1 MGLAWL
7 DLWWFLPTMGL
18 SPTRPGRLAVIPPV
32 EVAAAVVPLL
42 SSATAP
48 TVSWPSVSHTADV
61 DGVASLQSEKEVESL
76 RKITSQVIDFWCALL
91 FWIRKHKTWEDASSQ
106 RQGLWTRNS
115 RTSVI
120 ITKPW
125 RSEDEKDYINH
136 CSQTCVHVIIIFKSQ
151 LKICLCD

>member
-106 RQGLWTRNS
+106 RQGLCSRNS

-125 RSEDEKDYINH
+125 RSEDEKDFINH
-136 CSQTCVHVIIIFKSQ
+136 CSQTCVHVTIIFKSQ

>member
-106 RQGLWTRNS
+106 RQGLWSRNS

>member
-1 MGLAWL
+1 MVLAY
-7 DLWWFLPTMGL
+7 DGAVADPAGPFSGD
-18 SPTRPGRLAVIPPV
+18 SAGRGRRRRGTTPV
-32 EVAAAVVPLL
+32 QRHRSHRVVTQCVAHRGCGRGRF
-42 SSATAP
+42 STK
-48 TVSWPSVSHTADV
+48 WK
-61 DGVASLQSEKEVESL
+61 KEVESL

-106 RQGLWTRNS
+106 RQGLWSRNS

>member
-76 RKITSQVIDFWCALL
+76 RKITSIVIDFWCALL

-106 RQGLWTRNS
+106 RQGLWSRNS

-136 CSQTCVHVIIIFKSQ
+136 CSQTCVHVTIIFKSQ

>member
-48 TVSWPSVSHTADV
+48 TVSWPSVSHIADV

-76 RKITSQVIDFWCALL
+76 RKITSIVIDFWCALL

-106 RQGLWTRNS
+106 RQGLWSRNS

>member
-32 EVAAAVVPLL
+32 EVAAAVEPLL

-61 DGVASLQSEKEVESL
+61 DGVASLQSEKKKLKQEALGQYSL
-76 RKITSQVIDFWCALL
+76 PEQNVIWLYFIA
-91 FWIRKHKTWEDASSQ
+91 
-106 RQGLWTRNS
+106 
-115 RTSVI
+115 
-120 ITKPW
+120 
-125 RSEDEKDYINH
+125 Y
-136 CSQTCVHVIIIFKSQ
+136 
-151 LKICLCD
+151 

>member
-61 DGVASLQSEKEVESL
+61 DGVASLQSEKELESL

-106 RQGLWTRNS
+106 RQGLWSRNS

>member
-32 EVAAAVVPLL
+32 EVAAAVEPLL

-61 DGVASLQSEKEVESL
+61 DGVACLQSEKEVESL
-76 RKITSQVIDFWCALL
+76 RKITSIVIDFWCALL

-106 RQGLWTRNS
+106 RQGLWSRNS

>member
-106 RQGLWTRNS
+106 RQGLWSRNS

-125 RSEDEKDYINH
+125 RSEDEKDFINH

>member
-106 RQGLWTRNS
+106 RQGLWSRNS

-136 CSQTCVHVIIIFKSQ
+136 CSQTCVHVTIIFKSQ

>member
-76 RKITSQVIDFWCALL
+76 RKITSIVIDFWCALL

-106 RQGLWTRNS
+106 RQGLWSRNS

>member
-106 RQGLWTRNS
+106 RQGLWSRNS

-125 RSEDEKDYINH
+125 RSEDEKGYINH